1 MIKAL
6 YVENLF
12 QSFNYKLNFEDG
24 SEPSI
29 KFITGP
35 NGFGKTTLL
44 NFIDALLGN
53 IKEKWTV
60 FCSKPF
66 KTLEFVFS
74 EELYTLQQNVI
85 VLNEDEES
93 DEDVVK
99 NVSLQLRCTKGL
111 CLKVYFSRK
120 NDYSKWKM
128 GRMLKGEMY
137 NEFELFKRNQNVVYI
152 EDTRLY
158 NDKNKDTLAIEEY
171 RKEFVK
177 QWSSVADK
185 VKHIFQ
191 QNNFVE
197 KTFSAS
203 DYLRKKRASASF
215 FNLLKKFDLIDVD
228 IPLYDK
234 ENQFSIAN
242 FFCNLERIKK
252 EESDFV
258 KKTNT
263 FFNLIESAY
272 FFNKVMRF
280 NRAWGFA
287 FHSTQDGSFLNLQDL
302 SSGEKQL
309 LTIYYKFLFD
319 SSENSIVL
327 IDEPEISFHMSWQ
340 ITFLKNIK
348 NVCKQN
354 NLQCIVATHLP
365 QIFNL
370 DFDMSIDLFEVSGK

>member
-6 YVENLF
+6 YIENLF
-12 QSFNYKLNFEDG
+12 HSFNYKLNFEDG

-44 NFIDALLGN
+44 NFIDALLGD
-53 IKEKWTV
+53 IKEKWIV

-66 KTLEFVFS
+66 KSLQFVFS
-74 EELYTLQQNVI
+74 EEMYILQQNVV

-93 DEDVVK
+93 DEDIVK
-99 NVSLQLRCTKGL
+99 NISLQLRCTKGL
-111 CLKVYFSRK
+111 CLEVSFSRK
-120 NDYSKWKM
+120 SDRSKWKM
-128 GRMLKGEMY
+128 GRIIKGEMY
-137 NEFELFKRNQNVVYI
+137 NEFELFKHNQNVVYI

-158 NDKNKDTLAIEEY
+158 NDKNKEMLAIEEY
-171 RKEFVK
+171 RNDFVK
-177 QWSSVADK
+177 QWNLVAEK
-185 VKHIFQ
+185 IKRILQ
-191 QNNFVE
+191 QNNFPS
-197 KTFSAS
+197 KKISQS
-203 DYLRKKRASASF
+203 DYSRKKKANASF
-215 FNLLKKFDLIDVD
+215 FKLLKKFDLIDVD
-228 IPLYDK
+228 IPSYEK
-234 ENQFSIAN
+234 NNQFSVAN

-252 EESDFV
+252 EESNFV
-258 KKTNT
+258 KKTNV
-263 FFNLIESAY
+263 FFNLIENAY

-319 SSENSIVL
+319 SFENSIVL

-340 ITFLKNIK
+340 ITFLQNIK
-348 NVCKQN
+348 KICKQN

-370 DFDMSIDLFEVSGK
+370 DFEMSIDLFEVSGK